1 MLVYL
6 QNKSLEVCKKMRSKK
21 GFTLIELMI
30 VVAIIGIIAAIAVP
44 TLISTRRAALQSY
57 AQGVLSTVR
66 SGEAAYYAQNAV
78 YGDFGTL
85 AAGGFLDSR
94 FTGTTFTERGVV
106 FTIALTGTQA
116 YTCTAV
122 NSPNGFG
129 TLTMTENGQI
139 TGP

>member
-1 MLVYL
+1 MSSMLRPV
-6 QNKSLEVCKKMRSKK
+6 
-21 GFTLIELMI
+21 F
-30 VVAIIGIIAAIAVP
+30 IAALLATAAGLAVP
-44 TLISTRRAALQSY
+44 AP
-57 AQGVLSTVR
+57 AQD
-66 SGEAAYYAQNAV
+66 AV